1 MKEIEQLS
9 LGVQRIERLVR
20 RMEASVEPNQIEIDL
35 LLQEL
40 RTLYGVALSLPTTA
54 QQPQPHT
61 ATQPEPLPQVEE
73 APEPVVEATP
83 APTPVVAPVDNTP
96 QQPRHVVAPEDTE
109 EDPEVEARPLMQSL
123 EDNDTETL
131 FDAPAA
137 PEAKVEPEPVP
148 EPIPEPKPKPEPV
161 EKTEPAIVAIPV
173 PEEKADP
180 ATLQAAASQRQSSLF
195 DYIRT
200 SNQTQEAAPATLGD
214 KIGRTGNEMR
224 GETAQHKRVSD
235 LRTIININDKFSFM
249 KDLFQNNMKAYNDF
263 ILQLNSIEDR
273 ATAQRRV
280 DEVAQLY
287 NWDKGSLTVKT
298 FYSIFDRKF

>member
-1 MKEIEQLS
+1 MKEIEQLT

-20 RMEASVEPNQIEIDL
+20 RMEAAAEPDQIEIDL

-40 RTLYGVALSLPTTA
+40 RALYGVALALPTLA
-54 QQPQPHT
+54 QQPQPL
-61 ATQPEPLPQVEE
+61 AESKPADLPQVEE
-73 APEPVVEATP
+73 APAPVAETTVEPA
-83 APTPVVAPVDNTP
+83 PVVATVDNTP
-96 QQPRHVVAPEDTE
+96 QQPRHVMAPEDAE
-109 EDPEVEARPLMQSL
+109 EDPEVEAQPLMQSL
-123 EDNDTETL
+123 EDSDTETL
-131 FDAPAA
+131 FDAPEAA
-137 PEAKVEPEPVP
+137 ATAEP
-148 EPIPEPKPKPEPV
+148 EPIPQPEPQPEPV
-161 EKTEPAIVAIPV
+161 IVEVPLPE
-173 PEEKADP
+173 PEEIP
-180 ATLQAAASQRQSSLF
+180 APEPSNPQSLNPSNPQRQSSLF
-195 DYIRT
+195 DYIRS
-200 SNQTQEAAPATLGD
+200 SNQAQEEGPATLGD
-214 KIGRTGNEMR
+214 RIGRTGNELR

-263 ILQLNSIEDR
+263 ILELNSIEDR

>member
-1 MKEIEQLS
+1 MKEIAELTQ
-9 LGVQRIERLVR
+9 GVQRIERLLR
-20 RMEASVEPNQIEIDL
+20 RMEESDAVDRIEIDL

-40 RTLYGVALSLPTTA
+40 RALYGVALSLPTTA

-61 ATQPEPLPQVEE
+61 AAQPEPLPQVEE

-96 QQPRHVVAPEDTE
+96 QQPRHVVAPEDAE
-109 EDPEVEARPLMQSL
+109 EDPEVEAQPLMQSL

-137 PEAKVEPEPVP
+137 PETKVEPEPAP
-148 EPIPEPKPKPEPV
+148 MPEPKPEPKPV
-161 EKTEPAIVAIPV
+161 EKVEPAIVAIPV